1 MCGASAV
8 ISWEALRHVSPE
20 WMNLAF
26 AGLLIAGGFGLT
38 AKNLSLQILS
48 RGMAAIV
55 AAPIG
60 VAGVLMA
67 IGGHVEPITL
77 TVAGF
82 TAAAL
87 ALSRPALNTKEARAE
102 FNPLRFRRTLLAGST
117 ATAATAYATG
127 GIVLELLAHRGLFNG
142 LTMSFGALTL
152 ALLGSAVGV
161 VRMRAW
167 GVLLGTLTSVLL
179 LLSALAYRGEVGV
192 GLAMLSA
199 PMLAFHLLPILW
211 ARYGSEDAI
220 VKARIA
226 ARQTSASEPARFR
239 VASDSD
245 ASLEDDL
252 DAAID
257 ADREELPQERRHIHV

>member
-8 ISWEALRHVSPE
+8 IGWESLRHFSPE

-26 AGLLIAGGFGLT
+26 AGLLVAGGFGIT
-38 AKNLSLQILS
+38 AKNLSVQILS
-48 RGMAAIV
+48 RGMAAVV
-55 AAPIG
+55 AIPIG
-60 VAGVLMA
+60 IAAVVMA
-67 IGGHVEPITL
+67 LNGHIEPISL
-77 TVAGF
+77 AVAGF

-87 ALSRPALNTKEARAE
+87 AFARPMLSTKEALAA

-127 GIVLELLAHRGLFNG
+127 GITLELLVHRGLFNG
-142 LTMSFGALTL
+142 MTMSFGALTL
-152 ALLGSAVGV
+152 ALLATAIGV

-167 GVLLGTLTSVLL
+167 GVLLGTLTSIVLL
-179 LLSALAYRGEVGV
+179 LAALAYHGEASVA
-192 GLAMLSA
+192 LTMLTV
-199 PMLAFHLLPILW
+199 PMLALHLLPILW
-211 ARYGSEDAI
+211 ARYGSDDAI

-226 ARQTSASEPARFR
+226 ASRNSASSSASPTHYR
-239 VASDSD
+239 V

-257 ADREELPQERRHIHV
+257 ADREELPQERRHVHV